1 VKIQLVTAAL
11 LATTVMAGPG
21 LAQGTFS
28 SGAPKSTWNNGPAP
42 RAPGYTPY
50 VPQAPVAP
58 RPSMTPR
65 TYGSPQASTPAP
77 FKPYEPYRI
86 HPGTSLFGPDG
97 KPKR

>member
-1 VKIQLVTAAL
+1 MRIQLVTTALLIAAL
-11 LATTVMAGPG
+11 AGPA

-50 VPQAPVAP
+50 VPQAPAAP

-65 TYGSPQASTPAP
+65 TYGSPEASTPAP
-77 FKPYEPYRI
+77 FKPYEPYKT